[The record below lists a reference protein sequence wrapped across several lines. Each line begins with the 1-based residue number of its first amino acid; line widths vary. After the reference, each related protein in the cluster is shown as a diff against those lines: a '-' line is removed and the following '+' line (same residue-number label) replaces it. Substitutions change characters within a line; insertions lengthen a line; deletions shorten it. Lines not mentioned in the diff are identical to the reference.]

1 MPFNIGLP
9 LIWLANEV
17 LFLLR
22 VCNRLSQPMY
32 VLPYLLYINI
42 WLPPLSLTS
51 HKLKTCVFYVP
62 SYKRVGYN
70 HAQAKQFDDKTVYD
84 MYIDGDFDRLV
95 EYYSLR
101 FNSVDIQ

>member
-32 VLPYLLYINI
+32 VLPYLLYGY
-42 WLPPLSLTS
+42 PLYHLHHTS
-51 HKLKTCVFYVP
+51 
-62 SYKRVGYN
+62 
-70 HAQAKQFDDKTVYD
+70 
-84 MYIDGDFDRLV
+84 
-95 EYYSLR
+95 
-101 FNSVDIQ
+101 